1 MIRLTQRL
9 MDMIESGREGK
20 NMGLST
26 GIKKLDDLIY
36 GVQRKWI
43 YVIAADSGG
52 GKTTFSL
59 YSFCIST
66 TSSNARKSKIKNNIF
81 CIRDVFRSFNGK
93 TSIITCS

>member
-36 GVQRKWI
+36 GDQRKWI
-43 YVIAADSGG
+43 YVVAADSGG
-52 GKTTFSL
+52 GLK
-59 YSFCIST
+59 
-66 TSSNARKSKIKNNIF
+66 
-81 CIRDVFRSFNGK
+81 
-93 TSIITCS
+93 

>member
-43 YVIAADSGG
+43 YIIAADSGG

-59 YSFCIST
+59 YSFVYHVILT
-66 TSSNARKSKIKNNIF
+66 KLLFIKTNSKILWQ
-81 CIRDVFRSFNGK
+81 
-93 TSIITCS
+93 ITYSQEL

>member
-43 YVIAADSGG
+43 YVVAADSGG
-52 GKTTFSL
+52 GLKQLQEF
-59 YSFCIST
+59 
-66 TSSNARKSKIKNNIF
+66 
-81 CIRDVFRSFNGK
+81 
-93 TSIITCS
+93 